1 MVQNANITIYLQALG
16 AHYLGA
22 HAYLSN
28 EISISLVYSGG
39 KVDLPYPIIPN
50 FTMDGNPSTSFV
62 AGASSF
68 MPITTVP
75 NGTTQMNALVNFLSP
90 DFTTACGKA
99 IFKLGGTPE
108 IAQLHISVPTPASKE
123 PLLFQQP
130 ILLNPDQPVYSITVA
145 IPGLFLSLGAISNAA
160 CSVYVKMMCGCP
172 VTMGPPASLWPANDF
187 NVYANI
193 LDTSGSI
200 TSYPLAYEDI
210 KNTNSLF
217 KVSFDPPLTSDIK
230 SVTFNAI
237 QKSTGNYG
245 LLVVDNG

>member
-1 MVQNANITIYLQALG
+1 MVQNANITVYLQALG

-28 EISISLVYSGG
+28 EINISLEYSGG

-50 FTMDGNPSTSFV
+50 FTTDGNPSTSFV
-62 AGASSF
+62 VGASSF

-99 IFKLGGTPE
+99 IFKLGVTPE

-123 PLLFQQP
+123 PLLFQQA
-130 ILLNPDQPVYSITVA
+130 ILLNPDQPEYSVTVA
-145 IPGLFLSLGAISNAA
+145 IPGLYLSAGNISNMS

-172 VTMGPPASLWPANDF
+172 VTMGPPASLWPADDF
-187 NVYANI
+187 TVYANV
-193 LDTSGSI
+193 LDNAGNT
-200 TSYPLAYEDI
+200 TSYLLTYDPSQP
-210 KNTNSLF
+210 TNSLF
-217 KVSFDPPLTSDIK
+217 IVNFDPPLTSDIK
-230 SVTFNAI
+230 AVTFSAI

-245 LLVVDNG
+245 LVQV